1 MVLPSSSTLAEIERA
16 ADEMEGAS
24 LRYIYQV
31 DFNLGNQAGW
41 VLGMI
46 DFEVVLAVVFLR
58 HSKDQAHCQR
68 VE

>member
-46 DFEVVLAVVFLR
+46 DFEVVLR